1 MCVHAFGLL
10 FAQAARVKLDETVKQ
25 LHSAAA
31 AEQSAARAAAQTAEA
46 QRESMAAEHGD
57 ALSAMQQA
65 RSSCC

>member
-1 MCVHAFGLL
+1 M
-10 FAQAARVKLDETVKQ
+10 KLDETVKQ